1 MMATFHLKVLTVE
14 GPLFDG
20 DVDRCIVR
28 TVSGDVGILPRHIR
42 YVAALGIGSL
52 IIVQDGKK
60 REAAIAG
67 GFIDVS
73 DEGTVV
79 FARTCEWAEDIDVN
93 RARKRVEE
101 GKARSAA
108 EMSDKQIKVNEYK
121 IKRALNR
128 IRVAEK

>member
-1 MMATFHLKVLTVE
+1 MATFHLKVLTVD
-14 GPLFDG
+14 GPVFEG
-20 DVDRCIVR
+20 DVNSCIVR
-28 TVSGDVGILPRHIR
+28 TIAGDVGILPRHIR

-52 IIVQDGKK
+52 IVNQSGKK

-67 GFIDVS
+67 GFVDVS

-93 RARKRVEE
+93 RARKRVET
-101 GKARSAA
+101 GKEHRSA
-108 EMSDKQIKVNEYK
+108 EMDDKQAKINEYK

>member
-1 MMATFHLKVLTVE
+1 MATFHLKVLTVD

-20 DVDRCIVR
+20 EVDSCIVR
-28 TVSGDVGILPRHIR
+28 TVAGDVGILPRHIR

-52 IIVQDGKK
+52 IISQNGKK
-60 REAAIAG
+60 REAAIAS
-67 GFIDVS
+67 GFVDVS

-93 RARKRVEE
+93 RARQRVEA
-101 GKARSAA
+101 GKAHRSA
-108 EMSDKQIKVNEYK
+108 EMEDKQAKINEYK